1 MEDGKFNF
9 ESGNKTEFEGNKTLT
24 QITKYWKRFTELDR
38 ETQDKFV
45 TDILT
50 IVKRLSKKYCPSCK
64 KLARMTER

>member
-45 TDILT
+45 TGYIDYFCG
-50 IVKRLSKKYCPSCK
+50 R
-64 KLARMTER
+64 